1 MPQVRALVS
10 VVGPRYALRRRY
22 QDAGGGSNNNGKNTL
37 VRTFAS
43 PSIFALLAAFVCLTL
58 AGCGEPP
65 WNNPHPP
72 APDGKMVYHSIM
84 SPAPP
89 KHLDPAISYA
99 SDESLYLMQIY
110 DPPMGYHFLKRPY
123 ELVPE
128 AAVDFP
134 EVTFLDANGQVLE
147 EGDDSPAFSRYTVTI
162 RKEEHYQPHPA
173 FATDERGAPLYV
185 FETAD
190 QGARYQQIPDFPHS
204 GDRPVHANDYVYGIK
219 RLADPLNGSPMLGFM
234 SQYIVGMKE
243 FSQRLAEV
251 DREGWLNLDE
261 HPMEGLEVIDEHTY
275 TITIMGRYPQ
285 FVFWLAMHFF
295 SPIAPEVDR
304 FFHNPGFPERNLT
317 LDWWPVGSGPYMMVD
332 NNPNTAIVLERNP
345 NYRDD
350 FFPTEGAPG
359 DEELGRLEDAGKP
372 IPFVDRAVYR
382 LEKEVLPLWTK
393 FLQGYYDRSGEVHGN
408 TNSVFDQAF
417 VVGPDG
423 VEMSGDVADHGITM
437 SPDVK
442 PGIYYYGFNM
452 MDPVVGG
459 YTEDKRKLRQAL
471 QIAFRT
477 EEYLNIFY
485 KGNGI
490 VAHSLIPPGIPGF
503 LEGEAGINPY
513 VFDWVDGEAVRKPI
527 EQAKK
532 LLAEAGYPNG
542 RDARTGEPLK
552 IFIDVQSQAIGS
564 TSMNWIDRVFSDIG
578 VQVEFR
584 PADWNRTREKLLT
597 GNTQIFSHG
606 WLADYPDPEN
616 FLFLLYG
623 PESPLLCKCD
633 GANNSNYSSEE
644 YDELFRQV
652 RVLPSGE
659 ERDELVARMVE
670 LFRRDAVWLYVY
682 YPKDIYLNNSW
693 VYNTKRHGIT
703 KATLKYLRID
713 PEVRAKKQVLWNQ
726 PVTWPLWAGSIA
738 VIALLLPGVVAYRRR
753 QNATARKA
761 AARQG

>member
-1 MPQVRALVS
+1 MTCYHSSHSHPARR
-10 VVGPRYALRRRY
+10 GPAP
-22 QDAGGGSNNNGKNTL
+22 AGVARPGPARPAVL
-37 VRTFAS
+37 LLAMLA
-43 PSIFALLAAFVCLTL
+43 ALLAA
-58 AGCGEPP
+58 CGDGP

-72 APDGKMVYHSIM
+72 QPDHKVTYQSVMT
-84 SPAPP
+84 PAPP

-110 DPPMGYHFLKRPY
+110 QPPMGYHFLKRPY
-123 ELVPE
+123 ELLPLALE
-128 AAVDFP
+128 DFP
-134 EVTFLDANGQVLE
+134 EVTFLDGDGREVG
-147 EGDDSPAFSRYTVTI
+147 EGDEALAYTRYTLRL
-162 RKEEHYQPHPA
+162 RKDEHYQPHPA
-173 FATDERGAPLYV
+173 FATD
-185 FETAD
+185 AD
-190 QGARYQQIPDFPHS
+190 GKPRYLFDSPRDGARYRQIADFAEV
-204 GDRPVHANDYVYGIK
+204 GDRPVHANDYAYAIK
-219 RLADPLNGSPMLGFM
+219 RLADPQNGSPMLGFM
-234 SQYIVGMKE
+234 AHYIVGMQE
-243 FSQRLAEV
+243 FSERLAAV
-251 DREGWLNLDE
+251 PREGWVNLDDYE
-261 HPMEGLEVIDEHTY
+261 MEGLRVLDERTL

-285 FVFWLAMHFF
+285 FVYWLAMHFF

-304 FFHNPGFPERNLT
+304 FYHNPGFSDRNLT
-317 LDWWPVGSGPYMMVD
+317 LDWWPVGSGPFMMVKND
-332 NNPNTAIVLERNP
+332 PNSEIVLERNP

-350 FFPTEGAPG
+350 FYPTEGAPG
-359 DEELGRLEDAGKP
+359 DLEAGFLDDAGKRV
-372 IPFVDRAVYR
+372 PFIDRAVFR

-408 TNSVFDQAF
+408 TNGVFDQAF

-423 VEMSGDVADHGITM
+423 LEMSEELADHNITM

-452 MDPVVGG
+452 RDPVVGG

-471 QIAFRT
+471 QIAFNT

-490 VAHSLIPPGIPGF
+490 TAHTLIPPGIPGH

-513 VFDWVDGEAVRKPI
+513 THDWVDGEARRKPI
-527 EQAKK
+527 EYARK

-552 IFIDVQSQAIGS
+552 IFIDVQSQAIGN
-564 TSMNWIDRVFSDIG
+564 TSMNWMDRIFSQLG

-597 GNTQIFSHG
+597 GNTQIYSHG

-623 PESPLLCKCD
+623 PESPLICKCD
-633 GANNSNYSSEE
+633 GANNSNYDNEE
-644 YDELFRQV
+644 YNELFRQV
-652 RVLPSGE
+652 RVLPPGP
-659 ERDELVARMVE
+659 ERADLVARMVE
-670 LFRRDAVWLYVY
+670 LYRQDAVWLYAF

-693 VYNTKRHGIT
+693 VYNTKRHGIS

-713 PEVRAKKQVLWNQ
+713 TEERARKRVAWNQ
-726 PVTWPLWAGSIA
+726 PVTWPLYAS
-738 VIALLLPGVVAYRRR
+738 ALVVVGLLWPGVAAYRRR
-753 QNATARKA
+753 QNATARE
-761 AARQG
+761 RLE